1 MKRFIFSILFIL
13 IGVFVVDRAG
23 GKVMW
28 WINRHTQDV
37 SGPKIKYL
45 VNDVHEDVVMMGAS
59 RCNLHYVPSIISD
72 SIGMSVYNGGVDASN
87 NIYAHYI
94 VLNHILAH
102 HTPKVICLEI
112 MTSDYGEESNP
123 FNTVTFFAP
132 YIGINERADSVFRE
146 AGLYR
151 RYMISHLY
159 RYNAKAVSN
168 LLGLFVNRNAAG
180 ENGYVPS
187 YEPEHFPTQYEYWEK
202 PEKIDSTKIEYLQKY
217 IDLCI
222 GNNIKLIFVV
232 SPAYAQIS
240 DDVYDVAK
248 EIAASNN
255 IPFLDFHS
263 KGLYMDRPDYFKD
276 NAHLRDKGARN
287 YSALFASDLRKLLQQ
302 K

>member
-132 YIGINERADSVFRE
+132 YIGINERADSAFRE

-151 RYMISHLY
+151 RYMISH
-159 RYNAKAVSN
+159 
-168 LLGLFVNRNAAG
+168 F
-180 ENGYVPS
+180 
-187 YEPEHFPTQYEYWEK
+187 
-202 PEKIDSTKIEYLQKY
+202 I
-217 IDLCI
+217 
-222 GNNIKLIFVV
+222 
-232 SPAYAQIS
+232 
-240 DDVYDVAK
+240 
-248 EIAASNN
+248 
-255 IPFLDFHS
+255 
-263 KGLYMDRPDYFKD
+263 
-276 NAHLRDKGARN
+276 
-287 YSALFASDLRKLLQQ
+287 
-302 K
+302 